1 MILHE
6 RNIYLNETSLNYSY
20 VIIAAR
26 IAIVFFS
33 RAIICIIH
41 NQIAYLFFPPKKRP
55 CSTLTT
61 HISFVQYRT
70 EKAAVPSAHIS
81 HLEKYDNLTF
91 NTKISSAQY

>member
-1 MILHE
+1 MILHR
-6 RNIYLNETSLNYSY
+6 RNIYPNKTSQNCSRA
-20 VIIAAR
+20 IIAAR

-33 RAIICIIH
+33 RAIICKIH
-41 NQIAYLFFPPKKRP
+41 NQIAYLFSPKKRP